1 LINTDV
7 SHPQAMGKPILMS
20 FNGTSMIL
28 QTTGNATFDRSFN
41 Q

>member
-1 LINTDV
+1 
-7 SHPQAMGKPILMS
+7 LMS